1 MKTKKLPVILLAILM
16 VFSVLPIGAF
26 AASRSVAADSTASIT
41 IENALENDVL
51 AAYKVIDITYDPST
65 NTLSYAWNSNF
76 TDYFAGRSTYN
87 KTAYTVEQFAAITS
101 ESDTLKDL
109 LAQLPNYIANEGI
122 AAVDTQSVAADGTAK
137 FENLAMGEYFIRPTS
152 STSVYQLMLRK
163 IEPIK
168 PSETT
173 GNYTIDDVSFTA
185 KHKEVSVDKTADK
198 TSVTKGEKVKYT
210 IEADIPTYASD
221 TADRTFSI
229 TDKMADGLSID
240 DGSLTLTVNG
250 TSVDNTDNAAY
261 TLDKN
266 AGDNYT
272 FKISVDNTQYDASWR
287 ANAAKKL
294 VITYTATLNNDTT
307 TEVNVAETNTATFD
321 YSFYPYVEGSHNQQT
336 DTVEVKTFEIQ
347 IVKHKSGEPSTK
359 LAGATFALYRTLLV
373 GETGGEEIPLAKDLL
388 GNPIQGK
395 LLETLTTD
403 DNGVASFKKYEA
415 NGTKYDY
422 YLVETKA
429 PTGYNILSSAKEITF
444 SDTGV
449 AATSGVYTVQVANSS
464 GIELPITGGMG
475 TVIFTALGIVLMG
488 TALTAYIIFRK
499 KVKAKESR

>member
-26 AASRSVAADSTASIT
+26 AASRPVAADSTASIT
-41 IENALENDVL
+41 VTNAVAGDTL
-51 AAYKVIDITYDPST
+51 AAYKIIDITYDSAT
-65 NTLSYAWNSNF
+65 NNVTHKWNENF
-76 TDYFAGRSTYN
+76 KTYFKNTDYDTVDEFTNLTDDSDELKNLLSALPAYIDQNNIAFKQEQTVNDDKSATFA
-87 KTAYTVEQFAAITS
+87 
-101 ESDTLKDL
+101 D
-109 LAQLPNYIANEGI
+109 
-122 AAVDTQSVAADGTAK
+122 
-137 FENLAMGEYFIRPTS
+137 LAMGEYFILPTA

-173 GNYTIDDVSFTA
+173 GNYTINDVSFTA
-185 KHKEVSVDKTADK
+185 KHKEVSIDKKADK

-250 TSVDNTDNAAY
+250 TSVNNTDNAAY

-321 YSFYPYVEGSHNQQT
+321 YSFYPYIEDSRHQQT
-336 DTVEVKTFEIQ
+336 DTADVKTFEIK
-347 IVKHKSGEPSTK
+347 VDKYKSGEPSTK
-359 LAGATFALYRTLLV
+359 LNGATFALYRTLLD
-373 GETGGEEIPLAKDLL
+373 GETGGVEIPLVKELL

-395 LLETLTTD
+395 LLETLITD
-403 DNGVASFKKYEA
+403 DNGAASFKKYEA
-415 NGTKYDY
+415 NGTKYNY

-429 PTGYNILSSAKEITF
+429 PSGYNLLANAIKVNFT
-444 SDTGV
+444 DTDV
-449 AATSGVYTVQVANSS
+449 AATGGIYTVQVANSS

-475 TVIFTALGIVLMG
+475 TIIFTVLGIVLMG
-488 TALTAYIIFRK
+488 TALAAYIIFRK

>member
-26 AASRSVAADSTASIT
+26 AATPVTPTSTASIT
-41 IENALENDVL
+41 VTNAVAGDTL
-51 AAYKVIDITYDPST
+51 AAYKIIDISYDAQTNNVTHKWNDKFKAYFEST
-65 NTLSYAWNSNF
+65 AYDTVEKFTNLTDDSDELKNLLSALPAYINQNNIDF
-76 TDYFAGRSTYN
+76 EQEQTVGDD
-87 KTAYTVEQFAAITS
+87 KTATFA
-101 ESDTLKDL
+101 
-109 LAQLPNYIANEGI
+109 
-122 AAVDTQSVAADGTAK
+122 V
-137 FENLAMGEYFIRPTS
+137 LAMGEYFILPTS

-229 TDKMADGLSID
+229 TDKMADGLALD
-240 DGSLTLTVNG
+240 YDSLTLTVND
-250 TSVDNTDNAAY
+250 TSVDSAAY

-287 ANAAKKL
+287 GNAAKKL

-321 YSFYPYVEGSHNQQT
+321 YSFYPYVAGSHNQQT
-336 DTVEVKTFEIQ
+336 DTVDVKTFEIK
-347 IVKHKSGEPSTK
+347 VDKYKSGESSTK
-359 LAGATFALYRTLLV
+359 LNGATFALYRTLLD
-373 GETGGEEIPLAKDLL
+373 GETGGMEIPLAKDL

-395 LLETLTTD
+395 LLETLTTAD
-403 DNGVASFKKYEA
+403 GGVALFKKYEA

-422 YLVETKA
+422 YLVETNA
-429 PTGYNILSSAKEITF
+429 PSGYNLLANAIKVNFT
-444 SDTGV
+444 DTDV
-449 AATSGVYTVQVANSS
+449 AAKDGVYTVQVENSS

>member
-1 MKTKKLPVILLAILM
+1 MKTKKLPVILIAILM

-26 AASRSVAADSTASIT
+26 AATTVTPTSTASIT
-41 IENALENDVL
+41 VTNAVAGDTL
-51 AAYKVIDITYDPST
+51 AAYKIIDISYDAQTNNVTHKWNDKFKAYFEST
-65 NTLSYAWNSNF
+65 AYDTVEKFTNLTDDSDELKNLLSALPAYINQNNIDF
-76 TDYFAGRSTYN
+76 EQEQTVGDD
-87 KTAYTVEQFAAITS
+87 KTATFA
-101 ESDTLKDL
+101 
-109 LAQLPNYIANEGI
+109 
-122 AAVDTQSVAADGTAK
+122 V
-137 FENLAMGEYFIRPTS
+137 LAMGEYFILPTS

-294 VITYTATLNNDTT
+294 VITYTATLNYDTT
-307 TEVNVAETNTATFD
+307 TEINVAETNTATFD
-321 YSFYPYVEGSHNQQT
+321 YSFYPYIEGSHNQQT
-336 DTVEVKTFEIQ
+336 ATVNVTTFEIK
-347 IVKHKSGEPSTK
+347 IDKYKSGEKTTK
-359 LAGATFALYRTLLV
+359 LDGATFALYRTLLD
-373 GETGGEEIPLAKDLL
+373 GETGGVEIPLAKDLL
-388 GNPIQGK
+388 ENPIQGK
-395 LLETLTTD
+395 FLETLTTAD
-403 DNGVASFKKYEA
+403 GGVALFKKYEA

-422 YLVETKA
+422 YLVETNA
-429 PTGYNILSSAKEITF
+429 PSGYNLLANAIKVNFT
-444 SDTGV
+444 DTDV
-449 AATSGVYTVQVANSS
+449 AATGGIYTVQVANSS